1 MLRIGLGIPFIDSI
15 PGEAFDSFL
24 NVAYEIGRVADI
36 VIITPNGIMPHDNA
50 RIAVAEVATKKQC
63 DLLMFVD
70 ADTVIPAGAFLR
82 LFRTMVREKPAVV
95 SGYYIRRGYP
105 WTSVWASKV
114 PDPIL
119 DISPLVANVDAKTG
133 IHVIK
138 YTGLGCALIDWVWVQ
153 KNLLKPYFQH
163 TKNEVQGGTII
174 TDDVTFYKQ
183 IDERHGIVL
192 GDADIRCGHVGP
204 RQVYWDK
211 DATKLRAEVIENEF
225 YSKKE
230 KENG

>member
-82 LFRTMVREKPAVV
+82 LFRTN
-95 SGYYIRRGYP
+95 
-105 WTSVWASKV
+105 
-114 PDPIL
+114 
-119 DISPLVANVDAKTG
+119 ISPLVANVDAKTG